1 MIKIDENFI
10 KQRIAKLRTDKNISA
25 RELSLRL
32 GQSTGYINSI
42 ENGKS
47 LPSMSM
53 FLYICEYFKITPKEF
68 FDEDSEYPRLI
79 QDIINESKKLNKQSL
94 ESLLTIIKNM
104 NA

>member
-1 MIKIDENFI
+1 MIKMDEQFI

-25 RELSLRL
+25 RELSLQL
-32 GQSTGYINSI
+32 GQSTGYINTI

-53 FLYICEYFKITPKEF
+53 FLYICEYFKITPQEF
-68 FDEDSEYPRLI
+68 FNEGNENPKLI
-79 QDIINESKKLNKQSL
+79 QEILEESKKLNKQSL

-104 NA
+104 K

>member
-1 MIKIDENFI
+1 MDEQFI

-25 RELSLRL
+25 RELSLQL
-32 GQSTGYINSI
+32 GQSTGYINTI

-53 FLYICEYFKITPKEF
+53 FLYICEYFKITPQEF
-68 FDEDSEYPRLI
+68 FDEENENPKLI
-79 QDIINESKKLNKQSL
+79 QDILNESRKLNKQSL

-104 NA
+104 K